1 MFDGDVLNVLM
12 LINQA
17 FIIRAYQIFN
27 PRNAMYISR
36 ADGLLNKA
44 VMVQRDT
51 VINSNTLIHLTMND
65 YSADDLQIMEKLFTK
80 NKFDKIL
87 KGF

>member
-1 MFDGDVLNVLM
+1 
-12 LINQA
+12 
-17 FIIRAYQIFN
+17 
-27 PRNAMYISR
+27 MYINR

-51 VINSNTLIHLTMND
+51 VINSNTLVHLTMDD
-65 YSADDLQIMEKLFTK
+65 YLETDKIKMEKLFAK
-80 NKFDKIL
+80 NKFDKLL

>member
-1 MFDGDVLNVLM
+1 MA
-12 LINQA
+12 Q
-17 FIIRAYQIFN
+17 RAYQIFN
-27 PRNAMYISR
+27 PRNAMYINR

-51 VINSNTLIHLTMND
+51 VINSNTLVHLTMDD
-65 YSADDLQIMEKLFTK
+65 YLETDKIKMEKLFAK
-80 NKFDKIL
+80 NKFDKLL

>member
-1 MFDGDVLNVLM
+1 MFDGDVLNILY
-12 LINQA
+12 LCNGA
-17 FIIRAYQIFN
+17 FAQRAYQIFN
-27 PRNAMYISR
+27 PRNAMYINR

-51 VINSNTLIHLTMND
+51 VINSNTLVHLTMDD
-65 YSADDLQIMEKLFTK
+65 YLETDKIKMEKLFAK
-80 NKFDKIL
+80 NKFDKLL